1 MSDFLQLG
9 TTPWLLPLLAAV
21 LLILAGLIFL
31 LIRHRRN
38 ALQRAFRDI
47 SFERLEG
54 LIIPS
59 ADEGEIQIDQVFL
72 TSQGILIVD
81 MKNVQG
87 AVFGSDKMQD
97 WAVISNERRYTF
109 SNPQP
114 MLYDRI
120 AAVRQIVRQIP
131 VNGRLLFLDGA
142 DFTKG
147 VPALVCTLEELV
159 EEFGESDRK
168 AANYKIEAF
177 RPHWE
182 LLQKAATNG

>member
-1 MSDFLQLG
+1 MPDFLQFE
-9 TTPWLLPLLAAV
+9 TRPWLLPLLG
-21 LLILAGLIFL
+21 LILFL
-31 LIRHRRN
+31 LVGLLVLFIRRRRN
-38 ALQRAFRDI
+38 TLQRALNDI
-47 SFERLEG
+47 SFERLER

-59 ADEGEIQIDQVFL
+59 ADEGEIQVDQVLL

-81 MKNVQG
+81 IKEVQG

-120 AAVRQIVRQIP
+120 AAVRQIVRQVP
-131 VNGRLLFLDGA
+131 VAGRILFLEGA
-142 DFTKG
+142 EFTKG
-147 VPALVCTLEELV
+147 IPALVCTLEELV
-159 EEFGESDRK
+159 DEFGEPDKK

-182 LLQKAATNG
+182 LLQKAASNT